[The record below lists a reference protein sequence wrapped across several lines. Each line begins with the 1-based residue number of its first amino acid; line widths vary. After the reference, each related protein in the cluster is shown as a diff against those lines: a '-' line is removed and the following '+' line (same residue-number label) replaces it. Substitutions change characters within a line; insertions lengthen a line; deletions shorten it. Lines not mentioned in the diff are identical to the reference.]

1 MCHFVTKICD
11 KFMTNKKG
19 SAGWKLRGGGGS
31 QKTLPVT
38 THQVKKE
45 KNINYYYYYYYTILS
60 GERYL
65 AKNAKNKY
73 GFSTQNIVQNICV

>member
-1 MCHFVTKICD
+1 
-11 KFMTNKKG
+11 
-19 SAGWKLRGGGGS
+19 LRGGGGS

-45 KNINYYYYYYYTILS
+45 KNINYYYYYYTILS

>member
-19 SAGWKLRGGGGS
+19 SAAGWKLRGGGGS

-45 KNINYYYYYYYTILS
+45 KILITTTTTILY
-60 GERYL
+60 YL
-65 AKNAKNKY
+65 VSDIWQKMQKT
-73 GFSTQNIVQNICV
+73 STVSPHKT